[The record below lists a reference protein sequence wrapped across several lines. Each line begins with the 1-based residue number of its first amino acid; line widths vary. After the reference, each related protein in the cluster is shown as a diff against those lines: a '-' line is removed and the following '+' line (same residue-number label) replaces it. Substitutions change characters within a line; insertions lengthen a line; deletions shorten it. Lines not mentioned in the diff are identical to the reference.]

1 MCFFVCVCAA
11 LALQLRSKKK
21 RPKRSEML
29 GRVYSGQRCL
39 IKPYS
44 QLVCPFKDAPG
55 ISGQVT

>member
-1 MCFFVCVCAA
+1 MFFCVRGTSVAA
-11 LALQLRSKKK
+11 EEQKK

-29 GRVYSGQRCL
+29 GRVYSGQPCL